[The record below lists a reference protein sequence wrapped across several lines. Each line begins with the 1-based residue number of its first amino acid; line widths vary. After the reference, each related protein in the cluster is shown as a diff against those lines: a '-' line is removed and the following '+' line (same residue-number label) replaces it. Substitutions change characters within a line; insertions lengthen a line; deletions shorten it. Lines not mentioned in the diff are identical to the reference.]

1 MQLSNEVVRALFEDF
16 YMKSMKPNLQLLS
29 KEIGVGYFY
38 LIKWRKGKDIAEE
51 SLRKIFN
58 FIQKKEQSA

>member
-1 MQLSNEVVRALFEDF
+1 MKINNDIVRALFNDY
-16 YMKSMKPNLQLLS
+16 YMKNMKPNLQMLA

-51 SLRKIFN
+51 SLMKIITY
-58 FIQKKEQSA
+58 IQKKQQSA